1 MTIDEFFAEFFAEYV
16 AAFDRSLGEQ
26 VDEERNRRHLSA
38 CFVGARPE
46 GVQCGQNGARVTQA
60 LEHGSAFH
68 RQIGTRH
75 MGVRDTATIPVDDA
89 HALARV
95 ACRASSE
102 KPAGPTLDRDFE
114 VSCMTDARGKAYEI
128 LSFVSGDEQALYEQ
142 RRLLQASH
150 VS

>member
-1 MTIDEFFAEFFAEYV
+1 MTIDEVYTEYV

-26 VDEERNRRHLSA
+26 VDAKGIRHHLSA

-46 GVQCGQNGARVTQA
+46 GVQCGQNGTRVTQA
-60 LEHGSAFH
+60 LEHGYAFH

-95 ACRASSE
+95 AYRAISE
-102 KPAGPTLDRDFE
+102 KPAGPILDLELE
-114 VSCMTDARGKAYEI
+114 VSCMTDTRGKAYEI
-128 LSFVSGDEQALYEQ
+128 FAFVTGDEQALYEQ
-142 RRLLQASH
+142 HGLLQAPD